1 MNSSTQTNPQD
12 AAVENHSQS
21 RIVTK
26 YGYAAL
32 TRKSV
37 DGQRLYTCPDG
48 DAVPSVTTI
57 LDKTKSKEKQEGL
70 ARWRKSIGEEKATA
84 IVTEAANRGT
94 RMHTYLEQ
102 YVNGE
107 ELKESVSNPYA
118 QQSLDMAKIVID
130 EGLCNVDEYW
140 GTEVA
145 LYFPKIYAGTTDL
158 VGVHKGT
165 DAILDFKQTN
175 KPKKREWIEDYFLQ
189 LAAYAEAHNEV
200 YGTKINKGVVLMCSK
215 DYKYQEFISEG
226 AEFDMWKDLWWK
238 RVEEYYKKYR

>member
-1 MNSSTQTNPQD
+1 MITNKFD
-12 AAVENHSQS
+12 YKKLKRTTTEH
-21 RIVTK
+21 
-26 YGYAAL
+26 
-32 TRKSV
+32 
-37 DGQRLYTCPDG
+37 QRLYQCPDG
-48 DAVPSVTTI
+48 NAVPSVTTI
-57 LDKTKSKEKQEGL
+57 LDKTKSAEKKAGL
-70 ARWRKSIGEEKATA
+70 ARWRKSVGEAKATA

-94 RMHTYLEQ
+94 RMHTYLEK
-102 YVNGE
+102 YVLGE

-118 QQSLDMAKIVID
+118 QQSLDMAKIVVE

-158 VGVHKGT
+158 VGVHRG
-165 DAILDFKQTN
+165 DNAILDFKQTN

-200 YGTKINKGVVLMCSK
+200 HGTNIRKGVVLMCSK

-226 AEFDMWKDLWWK
+226 TEWDMWVDLWWK
-238 RVEEYYKKYR
+238 RVEQYYKQHR

>member
-1 MNSSTQTNPQD
+1 MITNKFNYK
-12 AAVENHSQS
+12 ELS
-21 RIVTK
+21 R
-26 YGYAAL
+26 A
-32 TRKSV
+32 SV
-37 DGQRLYTCPDG
+37 DGKRLYTCPDG
-48 DAVPSVTTI
+48 NAVPSVTTI
-57 LDKTKSKEKQEGL
+57 LDKTKSKEKQQAL
-70 ARWRKSIGEEKATA
+70 ANWRKSVGEEKATQ

-94 RMHTYLEQ
+94 RMHTYLEN
-102 YVNGE
+102 YVLGE

-118 QQSLDMAKIVID
+118 QQSLDMAKIVIK

-145 LYFPKIYAGTTDL
+145 LYHPKIYAGTTDL
-158 VGVHKGT
+158 VGVHKGEP
-165 DAILDFKQTN
+165 AILDFKQTN

-200 YGTKINKGVVLMCSK
+200 YGTKINKGVVLMCSA

-238 RVEEYYKKYR
+238 RVEEYYKKHR